1 MKTIE
6 ERAKEYAPAPFDS
19 DEIIYTKKRY
29 VVNVIRDAYIVG
41 ANAQKAIDEEVR
53 LKKCDDMT
61 EAEYERE
68 AAFADWYHKN
78 GKGTPTFSDAIEWA
92 RKEVIEKACEWLG
105 NYLMEI
111 GYPDDWMRDSL
122 NIKSG
127 KERFIK
133 AMEE

>member
-29 VVNVIRDAYIVG
+29 IVNVIRDAYIVG

-53 LKKCDDMT
+53 LKKCDDIT
-61 EAEYERE
+61 EAEYNRE
-68 AAFADWYHKN
+68 TAFVDWYLEN
-78 GKGTPTFSDAIEWA
+78 GKGMPAYSDAIEWA
-92 RKEVIEKACEWLG
+92 RKEVINKACEWIDKYLHLFVMKG
-105 NYLMEI
+105 NIL
-111 GYPDDWMRDSL
+111 YPKLAQEFR
-122 NIKSG
+122 
-127 KERFIK
+127 K